1 MKNIFLLLIFL
12 ILIVS
17 GYSEEKSKQKKENN
31 YNTPK
36 EYQPFKKFQK
46 PYKRFYV
53 DLLKFTGYGREKAE
67 PKDLSSVKIGFLG
80 PIKPTVSVATGLSS
94 FELEM
99 GKKMF
104 QGAILAIED
113 ANKKGGYIKRKLP
126 YELVVRNDNGLW
138 GASGNEIIHFAY
150 KEKVWAILGTIDGAN
165 SHIAIRVA
173 LKAEVPMINTGD
185 TDPTFSETGI
195 PWAFRNISSDRLM
208 CYFLADYIFKKL
220 KLKKIAALRA
230 NNRYGRIGIDEFRDA
245 SRRSGLPFIIELNYN
260 NGDTDFTKQL
270 KKIKEMNPDVVITY
284 GDLRESATIL
294 KQMRALNMD
303 QLFVGSDRMVSA
315 EFFKIAGKKI
325 GNVLA
330 GYPYDPTENDT
341 IQAEFKNKY
350 MERFGEEP
358 EAYASHAYDGINM
371 VIKAIEKG
379 GLNRYRIRDEMANIK
394 TIRGV
399 SGTKIFD
406 NFYNNI
412 SMPSIAIIKNR
423 KWEFYTYKEIFN

>member
-1 MKNIFLLLIFL
+1 MKNISLLLIFI

-17 GYSEEKSKQKKENN
+17 GYSEEKTKQKKEM

-53 DLLKFTGYGREKAE
+53 DPLKFTGYGREKAE
-67 PKDLSSVKIGFLG
+67 PKNLSSVKIGFLG

-99 GKKMF
+99 GKKML
-104 QGAILAIED
+104 QGASLAIED
-113 ANKKGGYIKRKLP
+113 ANKKGGYIKRKIP
-126 YELVVRNDNGLW
+126 YELIVRNDNGLW

-245 SRRSGLPFIIELNYN
+245 SRRSGFPFIIELNYN

-270 KKIKEMNPDVVITY
+270 KKIKEMKPDVIITY

-294 KQMRALNMD
+294 RQMRALNMD

-315 EFFKIAGKKI
+315 EFFKIAGKNI

-330 GYPYDPTENDT
+330 GYPYDPTENDPL
-341 IQAEFKNKY
+341 QVKFKKKY

-371 VIKAIEKG
+371 LIKAIEKG

-412 SMPSIAIIKNR
+412 SLPSIAIIKNR